1 MLQVKDN
8 KKKLKDLINADMLSV
23 FNKLIKNA
31 VWIFFVFDLIIFVFY
46 IIGNYFNY
54 TDRTLILILRILS
67 WTSVMLAII
76 SVVGFFENIVYIF
89 FDKKIFLRIISILFV
104 IITFAVGL
112 LLIFYST
119 ALIHL
124 ALGIS

>member
-31 VWIFFVFDLIIFVFY
+31 VWIFFVFDIIIFVFY

-54 TDRTLILILRILS
+54 TDRTLILILRIMS
-67 WTSVMLAII
+67 WASVMLAII

-112 LLIFYST
+112 LLILYST

-124 ALGIS
+124 ALGIN

>member
-1 MLQVKDN
+1 MKDN

-31 VWIFFVFDLIIFVFY
+31 VWIFFVFDIIIFVFY

-54 TDRTLILILRILS
+54 TDRTLILILRIMS
-67 WTSVMLAII
+67 WASVMLAII

-112 LLIFYST
+112 LLILYST

-124 ALGIS
+124 ALGIN